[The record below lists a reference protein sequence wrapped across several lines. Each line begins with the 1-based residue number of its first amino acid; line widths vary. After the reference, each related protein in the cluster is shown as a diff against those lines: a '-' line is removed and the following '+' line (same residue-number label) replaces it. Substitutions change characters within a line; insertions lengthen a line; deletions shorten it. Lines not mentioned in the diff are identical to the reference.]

1 MKQQSAIEPEK
12 LEVTEIP
19 SEPQRIG
26 FWQLWNIN
34 FGCFGIQFGWTLQMT
49 NTSPIYEYL
58 GANLEQIPL
67 LWLAAPMSGLIVQP
81 IIGYLSDRTWTPWGR
96 RRPYFLLGAIISS
109 LALILMPNASSLWMA
124 AILLWVLDTTINVSM
139 QPFRAFVVDLLPE
152 TQITEGFAMQSF
164 FVGLSSVIA
173 AIAPWTISH
182 FLNSDLNHSASIPL
196 TVKLSFYLGAAIF
209 LFTTIWTVVTTSEEK
224 EIIKENQPKRNIVS
238 KNIVTRIWELSKNLP
253 RTMTQLA
260 IVQFFTWLGIFCIFL
275 YLPTAIAHNIFGA
288 SKSNWELY
296 TAGIEWAGFCIA
308 TYNIACFLIS
318 GILPKLG
325 KVIGRK
331 ITHAV
336 CLLIGGSAITS
347 LLFIHN
353 PYLVLLPMAGFG
365 IAWASILSIPYA
377 IVSDSIPKQ
386 NTGLY
391 MGIFNIFVVIPQII
405 VALCLGWFMANF
417 LDNNSLLPV
426 VLGGLF
432 LVVAAILVF
441 IVEEPVSQLK
451 DF

>member
-1 MKQQSAIEPEK
+1 MKQNSTIEQK
-12 LEVTEIP
+12 KSEVTEVT
-19 SEPQRIG
+19 SDSQHLG

-49 NTSPIYEYL
+49 NTSAIYEYL

-67 LWLAAPMSGLIVQP
+67 LWLAAPVSGLIVQP

-124 AILLWVLDTTINVSM
+124 AGLLWILDTTINVSM

-164 FVGLSSVIA
+164 FIGLSSVLA

-182 FLNSDLNHSASIPL
+182 FLNGSLNHNANIPL
-196 TVKLSFYLGAAIF
+196 TVKLSYYFGAAIF
-209 LFTTIWTVVTTSEEK
+209 LFTVVWTVVTTTEK
-224 EIIKENQPKRNIVS
+224 EEITGENRPKKIPAS
-238 KNIVTRIWELSKNLP
+238 KNMMARIWELSKNLP
-253 RTMTQLA
+253 NTMIQLA
-260 IVQFFTWLGIFCIFL
+260 IVQFFTWLGVFCIFL
-275 YLPTAIAHNIFGA
+275 YLPAAIAHNIFGA

-308 TYNIACFLIS
+308 TYNIACFLVS
-318 GILPKLG
+318 GALPKLG

-336 CLLIGGSAITS
+336 CLLLGGGAIAS
-347 LLFIHN
+347 MLFIHN
-353 PYLVLLPMAGFG
+353 PYLVLLPMVGFG

-386 NTGLY
+386 NMGLY

-405 VALCLGWFMANF
+405 VALGLGWLMANF
-417 LDNNSLLPV
+417 LNNNSLLPV

-432 LVVAAILVF
+432 LVIAATLVV
-441 IVEEPVSQLK
+441 IVEDPVNQ
-451 DF
+451 